1 MESGPDGECPFN
13 DMVNEKHGYCM
24 EAGQIKLARYGC
36 CMSDIMQMCIM
47 YYILFDS
54 LWVDYGKRC
63 ISRMME

>member
-1 MESGPDGECPFN
+1 
-13 DMVNEKHGYCM
+13 
-24 EAGQIKLARYGC
+24 
-36 CMSDIMQMCIM
+36 MQMCIM